1 MPTTRPLR
9 AETGR
14 ILTLAWPVA
23 LTQLQWIVLNV
34 VDTAMVGRA
43 STEELAFF
51 GAGRLVLW
59 VVLIVGIAALSGV
72 QVFAARADGAGDSG
86 ACGAVY
92 RQGVLFA
99 LALGFGIAVPTFVL
113 ARPLL
118 DLFGVPPTL
127 AEGGATVL
135 RAMALGVPAQFLLSA
150 AALFLEGISRP
161 RVAMLV
167 SFLTLP
173 LNVLFNL
180 VLIYGWAGIPAMGAA
195 GAALGTALANLIG
208 ALLLVAYV
216 RFMRDGDRY
225 GVAGPWRGAWRHGRA
240 LRRFAVAPGLA
251 SGFENGG
258 VAVVMAISTTLG
270 AAATGALQIL
280 FALHVVSVSL
290 SFGLASAAGVRVGN
304 AVGAGEVDAVA
315 RRGWLAGGLSVVSLL
330 LCGLVYIAAG
340 PAMVAAFSDDAEVVR
355 IAQAMVLVMAA
366 FLAFDGL
373 QLVMI
378 FALRAMGDQVAAGVI
393 QVTGFFVVQVGAAW
407 LLVHHL
413 DSGAVGLAWAFAVSL
428 AATALLG
435 CARFAWVTR
444 RRPGSPDRLYAH

>member
-1 MPTTRPLR
+1 
-9 AETGR
+9 
-14 ILTLAWPVA
+14 
-23 LTQLQWIVLNV
+23 
-34 VDTAMVGRA
+34 
-43 STEELAFF
+43 
-51 GAGRLVLW
+51 
-59 VVLIVGIAALSGV
+59 
-72 QVFAARADGAGDSG
+72 
-86 ACGAVY
+86 
-92 RQGVLFA
+92 
-99 LALGFGIAVPTFVL
+99 
-113 ARPLL
+113 
-118 DLFGVPPTL
+118 
-127 AEGGATVL
+127 
-135 RAMALGVPAQFLLSA
+135 
-150 AALFLEGISRP
+150 
-161 RVAMLV
+161 
-167 SFLTLP
+167 
-173 LNVLFNL
+173 
-180 VLIYGWAGIPAMGAA
+180 
-195 GAALGTALANLIG
+195 
-208 ALLLVAYV
+208 
-216 RFMRDGDRY
+216 
-225 GVAGPWRGAWRHGRA
+225 
-240 LRRFAVAPGLA
+240 
-251 SGFENGG
+251 
-258 VAVVMAISTTLG
+258 
-270 AAATGALQIL
+270 
-280 FALHVVSVSL
+280 VSL

-373 QLVMI
+373 QLVMV